1 MVSFSEVSVV
11 GKILFLFSS
20 FLFFLGGGWGSQTL
34 LKDRGGILWAVN
46 QRMGFEG
53 WICRVPVAL
62 FSFKESVRTIL
73 M

>member
-1 MVSFSEVSVV
+1 VSVV
-11 GKILFLFSS
+11 GKILFYIS
-20 FLFFLGGGWGSQTL
+20 LFFFLGGWGSQTL

-62 FSFKESVRTIL
+62 FSFKESVRSIL